1 MALSFIKSSGNII
14 TEDFCLAL
22 ASETKADYVKDK
34 SFGSEVKKIDETI
47 AETFE
52 KLRERWEENRTNII
66 ENKLDNSELRNKW
79 IIPLLKALGYQPIF
93 VASNIKSESH
103 IEYQI
108 PYKGWD
114 SEYAA
119 PIHMVHSSQEFDIKD
134 KSSRTHANK
143 SPQDCMQQFLNTS
156 HHQWAILING
166 KKVRILRDF
175 YHSITKGFLEFDL
188 ESIFETAS
196 SEQFRVLYRILH
208 QSRIDNQYQGNQV
221 IEYDEEGV
229 AIETEDNCLLESFHK
244 KSRETGVKVGNKL
257 RDQVI
262 DAIEKL
268 GNGFAEDLNPDEFQ
282 NGKVKAYYAEILNII
297 YRLLFLMF
305 AEQKGWLPV
314 RNSIYA
320 RTYSLNALR
329 ERAERGNFNHDEEKD
344 LWEGLK
350 ITFKLVTKGY
360 TFKNGDTI
368 NAFGGQLFSDKK
380 LKTIK
385 GLSIKNKYLLDAI
398 YCLSYFKMDNL
409 SNRINYAN
417 LAIDELG
424 SVYESL
430 LDYEP
435 KLAREAVTIG
445 KREIKRGQFYLDDRG
460 TDRKTTGS
468 YYTDSRLVAQL
479 IESALV
485 PVINNAL
492 VGKNSI
498 VEKEQALL
506 DLKVADIACGS
517 GAFIC
522 AALEKMGE
530 ELSIIR
536 MGDEE
541 RPTEDQLRE
550 AKRDVLLHCIYGV
563 DLNPMALE
571 LAKFSLWIT
580 ASLPDMPMSF
590 LDHKLKCGNS
600 LIGATPDLIKKGI
613 PEEAFKAV
621 GNDNPDICT
630 KLKKKVKKQ
639 LEQLCK
645 VEEPSEQYGFKFK
658 RNETDELLK
667 LREKL
672 NKHKQEK
679 TDDVEA
685 VEEEFIHLEQLEKK
699 FKDWVMADVWTAA
712 FFIEKEE
719 HDLELYP
726 TNSTLQSLKENQPVS
741 PDLIKKVMK
750 LSSKYNF
757 FHYHLEFPEVFDKGG
772 FDCLLGNPPWEKVQP
787 EEVKFFKGKADN
799 ISNSKGIK
807 RKKLIESLKT
817 ENVQLFNEWEK
828 YKNEIEL
835 FSKFIKGSDEYE
847 SVKKGNLNTY
857 GIFTVKAINVT
868 NKNSLWGLI
877 VQSGFATDDTYKTL
891 FSRCIEEN
899 ILVSIYDYENRYKLF
914 DAESNLRFVLLTFSK
929 CKKDNKIKI
938 KFGLRQPEEILK
950 NDFYYLDTNDF
961 KLFNPNTVNCPAFN
975 SQKDVDITRHIYKEN
990 VVIINEVDDVE
1001 INNEFNIDLYCEAFN
1016 MTRSSHLFKSYEK
1029 LIDEKFSEEKNKL
1042 INGQEKYLPLYESK
1056 LIYSLNSRYGTFK
1069 NVPKEVRFNTK
1080 AQVNYST
1087 SNELKESDF
1096 SVFPRYWVNE
1106 LEIKKVF
1113 KKWTNKNWFYG
1124 FRNICRGL
1132 TDYRTAIF
1140 SVIPYSAVGNS
1151 ITLIFPR
1158 DNDYS
1163 DFYLFIANSVSLP
1176 FDYIVRQKLGGS
1188 NLNFFVFKQ
1197 LSIVPKIKYSTKTK
1211 EAIKKIIVELVYDNE
1226 DLNGFVDEYKPKQ
1239 ILVNYSE
1246 ANRFNLFCSLD
1257 AIYAHLYGI
1266 AREEMEYI
1274 LDTFPIIKRRDI
1286 AKYGTFHTKDTV
1298 LKLYDE
1304 FAWVTEEVLGQE
1316 SLKESKFLRLEEI
1329 NNLNNEAIMREFK
1342 CTDGIYTVSDVARY
1356 IPKLTKAKIKKWFTE
1371 LASENYEGLSGNAQE
1386 DVDHWRINFYG
1397 LVELVVIV
1405 ALREKVS
1412 LKKIFDARK
1421 SLMKATAKA
1430 YPFASIDVKNK
1441 LKKSGRSLLLDDN
1454 DALLSLDLTSQF
1466 NFGFVDE
1473 FFEAL
1478 SFDDTGLANRLYL
1491 TDKRLTVIDPAQA
1504 GGKPCIDGKGVMAA
1518 TIYSF
1523 YSGPESVDY
1532 LKEEYQ
1538 LSESQIE
1545 DALQYY
1551 N

>member
-34 SFGSEVKKIDETI
+34 SFGSEVKKVDETI

-79 IIPLLKALGYQPIF
+79 IIPLLKSLGYQPIF
-93 VASNIKSESH
+93 VASNIKSESG

-143 SPQDCMQQFLNTS
+143 SPQDCVQQFLNTS

-208 QSRIDNQYQGNQV
+208 QSRIDNQYQGNQI
-221 IEYDEEGV
+221 IEYDEEGI
-229 AIETEDNCLLESFHK
+229 AIETEDNCLLENFHK

-435 KLAREAVTIG
+435 KLAREAITVG
-445 KREIKRGQFYLDDRG
+445 KREMKRGQFYLDDRG

-492 VGKNSI
+492 VGKNTI
-498 VEKEQALL
+498 AEKEHALL

-530 ELSIIR
+530 ELSLIR

-621 GNDNPDICT
+621 GNDNPAICT
-630 KLKKKVKKQ
+630 ELKKKVKKQ
-639 LEQLCK
+639 LEQLSK
-645 VEEPSEQYGFKFK
+645 VNEPSAQYGLGFQ

-672 NKHKQEK
+672 NNRKQEQ
-679 TDDVEA
+679 TADVEA
-685 VEEEFIHLEQLEKK
+685 AEEEFHKLEQLEKQ

-712 FFIEKEE
+712 FFIEKQE

-726 TNSTLQSLKENQPVS
+726 TNATLQSLKENQPVN
-741 PDLIKKVMK
+741 PILIEEIMK
-750 LSSKYNF
+750 IATNYNF

-772 FDCLLGNPPWEKVQP
+772 FDCLLGNPPWEKITLLEREFFSGYANIVNEKRSNIRKQSIENLKITNP
-787 EEVKFFKGKADN
+787 EVYEAWIDAN
-799 ISNSKGIK
+799 I
-807 RKKLIESLKT
+807 
-817 ENVQLFNEWEK
+817 
-828 YKNEIEL
+828 EIE
-835 FSKFIKGSDEYE
+835 K
-847 SVKKGNLNTY
+847 
-857 GIFTVKAINVT
+857 
-868 NKNSLWGLI
+868 
-877 VQSGFATDDTYKTL
+877 Q
-891 FSRCIEEN
+891 
-899 ILVSIYDYENRYKLF
+899 KLF
-914 DAESNLRFVLLTFSK
+914 LTTSKRFVLSAVGELNLYPLFVENNSNLINSNGFSGIIIKSGMLQSPTWSLFTQYLIEQKKIISAYDFRNWRGWFPAIGYHERFTLLTLNNKSEAMEFGFYLDDTVEIKYSEKVFLVTAEECLKINPLSKNIATFSS
-929 CKKDNKIKI
+929 KKDKDILVEIYKKFDIIGLIADWKIRYTT
-938 KFGLRQPEEILK
+938 GLHMSSEAKELNTLEELEA
-950 NDFYYLDTNDF
+950 LEF
-961 KLFNPNTVNCPAFN
+961 KLSGNHFCNNDQTYYPLLEGKLLHQYDHRFATFEGIAKEKRFGIKAATNLPT
-975 SQKDVDITRHIYKEN
+975 DIEKSEN
-990 VVIINEVDDVE
+990 NFEII
-1001 INNEFNIDLYCEAFN
+1001 
-1016 MTRSSHLFKSYEK
+1016 
-1029 LIDEKFSEEKNKL
+1029 
-1042 INGQEKYLPLYESK
+1042 
-1056 LIYSLNSRYGTFK
+1056 
-1069 NVPKEVRFNTK
+1069 
-1080 AQVNYST
+1080 
-1087 SNELKESDF
+1087 
-1096 SVFPRYWVNE
+1096 PRYWVSSEYKNKDNQNRRLQTDWSLTFRDTTNVISNFRTFVACIAGE
-1106 LEIKKVF
+1106 TAFNYKAPNIVIDESDTLIRAKK
-1113 KKWTNKNWFYG
+1113 
-1124 FRNICRGL
+1124 
-1132 TDYRTAIF
+1132 TAILLA
-1140 SVIPYSAVGNS
+1140 IINS
-1151 ITLIFPR
+1151 I
-1158 DNDYS
+1158 
-1163 DFYLFIANSVSLP
+1163 P
-1176 FDYIVRQKLGGS
+1176 FDYITRVKFYGANLIKNILEQLPIPEYNSISKLEDEIITRVLKLS
-1188 NLNFFVFKQ
+1188 YTSISVKSFADDLNFVGEPFVFN
-1197 LSIVPKIKYSTKTK
+1197 SK
-1211 EAIKKIIVELVYDNE
+1211 ERHKLKCE
-1226 DLNGFVDEYKPKQ
+1226 
-1239 ILVNYSE
+1239 
-1246 ANRFNLFCSLD
+1246 LD
-1257 AIYAHLYGI
+1257 AIIAHIYDI
-1266 AREEMEYI
+1266 EKTD
-1274 LDTFPIIKRRDI
+1274 LDYMLETFPILKNREMQNYS
-1286 AKYGTFHTKDTV
+1286 KYYTKETI
-1298 LKLYDE
+1298 LQLYDE
-1304 FAWVTEEVLGQE
+1304 FSWVKEEEVQLQ
-1316 SLKESKFLRLEEI
+1316 
-1329 NNLNNEAIMREFK
+1329 
-1342 CTDGIYTVSDVARY
+1342 
-1356 IPKLTKAKIKKWFTE
+1356 KK
-1371 LASENYEGLSGNAQE
+1371 
-1386 DVDHWRINFYG
+1386 
-1397 LVELVVIV
+1397 
-1405 ALREKVS
+1405 
-1412 LKKIFDARK
+1412 
-1421 SLMKATAKA
+1421 
-1430 YPFASIDVKNK
+1430 
-1441 LKKSGRSLLLDDN
+1441 
-1454 DALLSLDLTSQF
+1454 
-1466 NFGFVDE
+1466 
-1473 FFEAL
+1473 
-1478 SFDDTGLANRLYL
+1478 
-1491 TDKRLTVIDPAQA
+1491 
-1504 GGKPCIDGKGVMAA
+1504 
-1518 TIYSF
+1518 
-1523 YSGPESVDY
+1523 
-1532 LKEEYQ
+1532 
-1538 LSESQIE
+1538 
-1545 DALQYY
+1545 
-1551 N
+1551 